1 MESDDGNDG
10 HRRGANQRRSEGVF
24 QAIGLVLGSD
34 ASRRNS
40 CSSFLGETL

>member
-10 HRRGANQRRSEGVF
+10 HRRGANQRRRDGVF

-34 ASRRNS
+34 TSTRNS
-40 CSSFLGETL
+40 HSSFLGETL